1 MVELKVEE
9 EVAMEGQG
17 KTLAPSSSGGRQ
29 GGLDISKVNLKE
41 VNVCHLHRIMTK
53 TVQYV
58 STILLP

>member
-9 EVAMEGQG
+9 EVAMEEPG

-29 GGLDISKVNLKE
+29 GGLYNLKVNLKE